1 MINIKDFIDN
11 LFFLMFKRYIF
22 KNDYKKNNNFESFPE
37 TFPETLKNE
46 NEDNYEE
53 IWFLRDLNE

>member
-1 MINIKDFIDN
+1 MINIKDIIDN

-37 TFPETLKNE
+37 TLKNE

>member
-1 MINIKDFIDN
+1 MINIKDIIYN

-37 TFPETLKNE
+37 TLKNE

>member
-22 KNDYKKNNNFESFPE
+22 KNDYKKNTNFELFH
-37 TFPETLKNE
+37 E

-53 IWFLRDLNE
+53 VWFLSELRE